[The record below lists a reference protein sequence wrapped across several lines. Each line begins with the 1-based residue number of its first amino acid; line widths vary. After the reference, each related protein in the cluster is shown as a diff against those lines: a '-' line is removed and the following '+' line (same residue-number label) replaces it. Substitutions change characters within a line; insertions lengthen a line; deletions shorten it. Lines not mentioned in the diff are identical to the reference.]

1 MKKYLLL
8 LATLALVA
16 SCTPANS
23 PTPPPATETGNA
35 SGSVILSI
43 YADFQCPACQATHT
57 TVVPIFEQYAHA
69 GKLKIE
75 YRQYPLTHIHKN
87 AMDDALAAL
96 CAADQGKYDA
106 YANELYTME
115 STKNGATVSNQERI
129 ALAAN
134 VALDTDAFSTCLNNK
149 VFEDQVKADIALGD
163 SLGVPGTPTFFLDGK
178 RLDMTAFSDAEGLK
192 KFLDQVLAQ

>member
-1 MKKYLLL
+1 
-8 LATLALVA
+8 
-16 SCTPANS
+16 
-23 PTPPPATETGNA
+23 
-35 SGSVILSI
+35 
-43 YADFQCPACQATHT
+43 
-57 TVVPIFEQYAHA
+57 
-69 GKLKIE
+69 
-75 YRQYPLTHIHKN
+75 
-87 AMDDALAAL
+87 MDDALAAL